1 MIGIGVDMVE
11 VARIASA
18 YARSGERFSHRILTT
33 EELVSFDQSAR
44 PENFLAKR
52 FAAKEAIAKAI
63 GSGFSQGVSW
73 TDISLSHDEL
83 GRPLVNLSGGAKK
96 RLEELGGTTAL
107 ISLSDEAGFVIAYA
121 QVY

>member
-11 VARIASA
+11 VSRIADA
-18 YARSGERFSHRILTT
+18 YARSGERFSRRILNND
-33 EELVSFDQSAR
+33 ELAEFDQSAN

-52 FAAKEAIAKAI
+52 FAAKEAVAKAL

-73 TDISLSHDEL
+73 TDISLAHDQL

-96 RLEELGGTTAL
+96 RLQELGGTTAL

-121 QVY
+121 QVG